1 MYICIRRSIRIIIVS
16 SLNYYH
22 ISLIDIDVFNKCQ
35 RIQCIL
41 VVSCRR
47 QEQDDTRLIQSRRIL
62 SQDYPLMYLSLWSI
76 LRDDRAMK
84 KNQRKVMD
92 DGWCLMTLVLIASV
106 SIRTLIQSQKRIV
119 DDKQNDINISTVKE
133 EQGRYS
139 IETREY
145 PIDLS
150 EVAR

>member
-119 DDKQNDINISTVKE
+119 DDKQNDINISTEKQ

-139 IETREY
+139 IETRVY